1 MCFYK
6 YKVSITTK
14 FLMMK
19 WKTGP
24 CDRSKAYISDRIAAN
39 LASTPLI
46 PQQKCS
52 HTPFIYIYM
61 QTYQILTFFS
71 LFFCEPCLF
80 SKKYYQIS
88 MAIRLPGI
96 MHAKQI
102 LRRSNSFGKKL
113 SSPSIDVPKGYIAIY
128 VGVSE
133 RRCFVIPISFLRKI
147 IRYSRSTI
155 NACSLLSHEWWVP
168 P

>member
-61 QTYQILTFFS
+61 QTYHPKPKQVLTSSDIKS
-71 LFFCEPCLF
+71 L
-80 SKKYYQIS
+80 
-88 MAIRLPGI
+88 
-96 MHAKQI
+96 
-102 LRRSNSFGKKL
+102 L
-113 SSPSIDVPKGYIAIY
+113 SSPFSFANLV
-128 VGVSE
+128 
-133 RRCFVIPISFLRKI
+133 FFLRNTT
-147 IRYSRSTI
+147 RYPWPFV
-155 NACSLLSHEWWVP
+155 CQVLCMLSKFFDDQTHLERKCLHHL
-168 P
+168 